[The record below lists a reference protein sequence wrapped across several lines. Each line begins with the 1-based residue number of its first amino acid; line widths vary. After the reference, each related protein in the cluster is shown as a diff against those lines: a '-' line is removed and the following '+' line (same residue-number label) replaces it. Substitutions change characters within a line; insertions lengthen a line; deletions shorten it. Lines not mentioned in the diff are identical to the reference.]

1 MLWKKQL
8 KKIFYYPFLKQQK
21 SSLDQAVKVTGP
33 EFGRLS
39 KKGQYQLN
47 KLEKEV
53 ILREGQSQNFLMWA
67 IPGEIRFLV
76 RGSDDQ
82 FIYYRY
88 PANPFKMRNIA
99 TKLIVAAAEEEN
111 EFWNDL

>member
-1 MLWKKQL
+1 
-8 KKIFYYPFLKQQK
+8 
-21 SSLDQAVKVTGP
+21 
-33 EFGRLS
+33 
-39 KKGQYQLN
+39 
-47 KLEKEV
+47 
-53 ILREGQSQNFLMWA
+53 MWA

-88 PANPFKMRNIA
+88 PTNPFKMRNIA